1 MYTAVHKGKG
11 WQMKTITFTEFR
23 KHASTLFSAV
33 EGGEIFVVLRHG
45 KPIAEIS
52 PPSKSNILPSWKKP
66 GLRLSIKGTELSS
79 AILEERER
87 ENVL

>member
-1 MYTAVHKGKG
+1 
-11 WQMKTITFTEFR
+11 MKTITFTEFR
-23 KHASTLFSAV
+23 KNASTLFSAV
-33 EGGEIFVVLRHG
+33 EGGETITVLRHG

-52 PPSKSNILPSWKKP
+52 PPPKPEGQPSWKKP

>member
-1 MYTAVHKGKG
+1 MR
-11 WQMKTITFTEFR
+11 TITFTEFR
-23 KHASTLFSAV
+23 KHASSLFSAV
-33 EGGEIFVVLRHG
+33 ESGEIITVLRHG

-52 PPSKSNILPSWKKP
+52 PPSKPGGLPSWKNP
-66 GLRLSIKGTELSS
+66 GLRLSIKGMELSS

>member
-1 MYTAVHKGKG
+1 
-11 WQMKTITFTEFR
+11 MKTVTSTEFR

-33 EGGEIFVVLRHG
+33 ESGEIIVVMRHG

-52 PPSKSNILPSWKKP
+52 PPAKSENLPSWKKP
-66 GLRLSIKGTELSS
+66 GLRLSVKGTELSS

-87 ENVL
+87 EDVL

>member
-1 MYTAVHKGKG
+1 
-11 WQMKTITFTEFR
+11 MKTITFTEFR
-23 KHASTLFSAV
+23 KHASILFSAV
-33 EGGEIFVVLRHG
+33 EEGEVITVLRHG
-45 KPIAEIS
+45 KPIAEIC
-52 PPSKSNILPSWKKP
+52 PPSKSEGLPSWKKP